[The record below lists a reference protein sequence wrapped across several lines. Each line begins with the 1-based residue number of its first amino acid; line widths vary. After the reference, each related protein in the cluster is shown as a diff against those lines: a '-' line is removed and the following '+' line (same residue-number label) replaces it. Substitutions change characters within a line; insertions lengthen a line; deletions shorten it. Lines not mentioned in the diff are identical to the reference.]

1 MIELHEEHN
10 EKTITVLIAED
21 SKIISDNIK
30 AVLSFEKNIEVV
42 GQVKSGK
49 DAVNFVRKRRPAVIL
64 MDIEMDARRDGID
77 AVAEIMDLYPQAKIV
92 MLTVQEDENSILSSF
107 EAGACDYVLKSAS
120 AKVIIDAI
128 DAAYNDCS
136 PIRPIIASKIRKQL
150 KHVKKLKDNMY
161 YVINVIT
168 KLTPTE
174 KAILIDFLDGKKQKE
189 IAKLRY
195 IELNTVK
202 THVKNL
208 LKKFQARRMSDVI
221 DILKKNDIDKIIRM
235 Q

>member
-49 DAVNFVRKRRPAVIL
+49 DAVNFVRKRRPVLYLWIL
-64 MDIEMDARRDGID
+64 KWMQTRWDRCCCDYGF
-77 AVAEIMDLYPQAKIV
+77 VSSSKQLV
-92 MLTVQEDENSILSSF
+92 LTVQEDENSILSSF

-174 KAILIDFLDGKKQKE
+174 KAILIDFLDWKKQKE

-195 IELNTVK
+195 IELNK
-202 THVKNL
+202 LKL
-208 LKKFQARRMSDVI
+208 MLKPLKKFR
-221 DILKKNDIDKIIRM
+221 LECLT
-235 Q
+235 